1 METMW
6 RAIAIGVS
14 MAAVVSAQV
23 ALTQSGNRVHV
34 AIGGHPFTDFY
45 YGPDA
50 PKPYLHPLRSA
61 SGKIVTRR
69 FPMESVPGESTT
81 DQHHRG
87 VWLGFKNVNGY
98 NFWENEFS
106 YHDPKAGKVV
116 TKSVG
121 NLKSGPAGSLHGVFE
136 WLAPSGEALL
146 EENRIMTFRGDSDLR
161 IIDADITLTA
171 LTDVTFGDAKDG
183 AFSVRL
189 AEPLTEKNSGTL
201 RNSAG
206 GVKMAGTWGKPANWV
221 DYSGE
226 LDGEKLGIALFD
238 HPESCHHPARWHVRD
253 YGLLAVNP
261 FGSNAFDAANPAA
274 PVTLPRGQKIRLR
287 YRIVVHPEMDAAQI
301 EHLYQ
306 AYAGEK

>member
-1 METMW
+1 M
-6 RAIAIGVS
+6 RFFVPAGLAIATLQ
-14 MAAVVSAQV
+14 AQV
-23 ALTQSGNRVHV
+23 TLTTGENRVDV
-34 AIGGHPFTDFY
+34 SIDSKPFTTLF

-61 SGKIVTRR
+61 SGKVVTRG
-69 FPMESVPGESTT
+69 FPMEKLPGESTS

-87 VWLGFKNVNGY
+87 VWLGFKQVNGF

-106 YHDPKAGKVV
+106 YHDPNAGKVV

-121 NLKSGPAGSLHGVFE
+121 DLHDGPTGSLHGIFT
-136 WLAPSGEALL
+136 WLAPDGQPLL
-146 EENRIMTFRGDSDLR
+146 EEDRVMTFHARRDLR
-161 IIDADITLTA
+161 FIDFAIALTA

-189 AEPLTEKNSGTL
+189 AEPLIEKNSGTL
-201 RNSAG
+201 RNSEG
-206 GVKMAGTWGKPANWV
+206 GVKMAGTWGKLANWV

-238 HPESCHHPARWHVRD
+238 HPSSFQHPARWHVRD

-261 FGSNAFDAANPAA
+261 FGSQAFDQAIPSA
-274 PVTLPRGQKIRLR
+274 PVSLPKAQTIRLR
-287 YRIVVHPEMDAAQI
+287 YRIVVHPALDTAAI
-301 EHLYQ
+301 EKLYEEFARQ
-306 AYAGEK
+306 